1 MSTIAAW
8 GYFDACAIGQQ
19 IRATWLARH
28 MDSSDGGSARLN
40 QAMADAGE
48 RPTPDGFAFAL
59 RFVLVAAGYYV
70 AARLGLLIPYVGT
83 HISLVWLPT
92 GIAVAA
98 LWRWGAGMAPAVYVG
113 AAAANA
119 SIGGPLWIALL
130 VGVGNTAGP
139 WLAAFLM
146 KRWGF
151 DDRLLRRRD
160 VSAFVMAVAL
170 GMGVTSLN
178 GVAWLRV
185 AGAPEAAHFGQAW
198 LSWLVGDSV
207 GALLAGV
214 PLIAWNRRAAAR
226 PFGGGW
232 RILALQAIVLA
243 CGLVVFSSALDK
255 DSALVFPLLALPFF
269 VLALLAMRGGVV
281 ASSSGVL
288 VLSMA
293 AAWGTARGAGP
304 FALHDPRAGSLALW
318 SYITAQGCTGLL
330 ISGMGMALQ
339 SSRRQ
344 FAAFLQ
350 NTPDGILVIDA
361 QGTLLHANPAFAAM
375 LDLEATALAGR
386 RAGVALQGQAAAI
399 AALIDG
405 AARPTTTELKL
416 TRADGKAI
424 DVECH
429 VARYQKASGHWQ
441 THVSLRDVTQAR
453 LAQARLATS
462 EARLKAVSDHVPA
475 LFAYVDR
482 DQVYRFANAHFRRVM
497 RTEPATVIGRT
508 MREFLGESAHAELL
522 PHIEGALRGEH
533 QKFERTGW
541 KQNATTHFLAE
552 YVPDV
557 RADGVVDGFFLM
569 VLDITERH
577 HAELALA
584 RSEALV
590 RTITDRTPG
599 LISRMDRDYRY
610 TFANAHY
617 ERWFSLPESP
627 VGKTVTEVFGQ
638 RVFDEVRAR
647 LDEALAGHDVLF
659 DVGNPLQAPGAP
671 AFLQVQY
678 VPERD
683 ERGRV
688 IGLYSL
694 VTDRTEEQ
702 RARDRIEA
710 SERQLRAVTDN
721 LPMLITYVDADERL
735 RFMNGT
741 FKDWL
746 GVDRTQAV
754 GRPLA
759 EVVGAEHFEARREHL
774 HAALAGRRVEFE
786 VVSRTLQGPRHL
798 QTVYIPD
805 LRDDGAVRGIFT
817 LSTDVTAMK
826 NVQQELQRLARV
838 DTLTGLANR
847 RQFDELLEQA
857 LARYRRAKRP
867 LALIFLDIDHF
878 KAIND
883 THGHG
888 AGDMVLKEFA
898 ARLLGSVR
906 ETDAAARLSGD
917 EFVVI
922 LDGLRTRDEAA
933 AVADKLLQA
942 IRVPM
947 AIGDT
952 VLHVTASMGLAC
964 LDGSVEID
972 AKALMVRAD
981 RALYR
986 AKEGG
991 RDSLGI
997 AED

>member
-1 MSTIAAW
+1 
-8 GYFDACAIGQQ
+8 
-19 IRATWLARH
+19 
-28 MDSSDGGSARLN
+28 MDSSDGSSARLDP
-40 QAMADAGE
+40 ALADAAA
-48 RPTPDGFAFAL
+48 RPAPEGLAYGL
-59 RFVLVAAGYYV
+59 RFVSAAAAYYV

-98 LWRWGAGMAPAVYVG
+98 YWRWGAGMAPAVYMG

-130 VGVGNTAGP
+130 IAVGNTAGP

-146 KRWGF
+146 RRWGF

-160 VSAFVMAVAL
+160 VSAFVMAVVM

-185 AGAPEAAHFGQAW
+185 AGAPEAVHFGPAW

-214 PLIAWNRRAAAR
+214 PLIAWNRRGPAQAL
-226 PFGGGW
+226 GGGL
-232 RILALQAIVLA
+232 RNLALQAVVLA
-243 CGLVVFSSALDK
+243 CGLVVFSSVLDK
-255 DSALVFPLLALPFF
+255 DSPLVFPLLGLPFF

-281 ASSSGVL
+281 TSSSGVL
-288 VLSMA
+288 LLSMA
-293 AAWGTARGAGP
+293 AAWGTARGFGP

-318 SYITAQGCTGLL
+318 SYITAQGCTSLL

-344 FAAFLQ
+344 FAAFLH
-350 NTPDGILVIDA
+350 NTPDGILVIDE
-361 QGTLLHANPAFAAM
+361 QGTLLHANAAFATM
-375 LDLEATALAGR
+375 SGLDIAALAGR
-386 RAGVALQGQAAAI
+386 RASVALQGQAAAI

-405 AARPTTTELKL
+405 AATRPATTELTL
-416 TRADGKAI
+416 TRAGAAAI
-424 DVECH
+424 SVECH

-441 THVSLRDVTQAR
+441 THVSLRDVTQAKV
-453 LAQARLATS
+453 AQARLATS

-475 LFAYVDR
+475 LFAYVDS

-497 RTEPATVIGRT
+497 RTEPAAVIGRT
-508 MREFLGESAHAELL
+508 MREFLGEAAHDELL
-522 PHIEGALRGEH
+522 PHIEGALRGER

-552 YVPDV
+552 YVPDIG
-557 RADGVVDGFFLM
+557 ADGTVAGIFLM

-577 HAELALA
+577 HAEVALA

-590 RTITDRTPG
+590 RAITDHTPG
-599 LISRMDRDYRY
+599 LLARMDRDYRY
-610 TFANAHY
+610 TFANANY
-617 ERWFSLPESP
+617 VKWFSLAESP
-627 VGKTVTEVFGQ
+627 VGRTVAEVFGEP
-638 RVFDEVRAR
+638 VFEGVRAR
-647 LDEALAGHDVLF
+647 LDDALAGKEVVF
-659 DVGNPLQAPGAP
+659 DLTNTVAGA
-671 AFLQVQY
+671 ADYMQVHY
-678 VPERD
+678 VPDRD
-683 ERGRV
+683 AAGRV
-688 IGLYSL
+688 IGVYGL
-694 VTDRTEEQ
+694 VTDRTEQQ
-702 RARDRIEA
+702 RARDLIEA

-735 RFMNGT
+735 QFMNGT
-741 FKDWL
+741 FRDWL
-746 GVDRTQAV
+746 GVDQVQAV

-759 EVVGAEHFEARREHL
+759 EVVGAEHYAARREPL
-774 HAALAGRRVEFE
+774 HAALSGRRIEFE
-786 VVSRTLQGPRHL
+786 VVSATLQGPRNL

-805 LRDDGAVRGIFT
+805 LRDDGTVRGVFT
-817 LSTDVTAMK
+817 LSTDVTAQK
-826 NVQQELQRLARV
+826 NVERELQRLARV

-847 RQFDELLEQA
+847 RRFDELLEQA

-883 THGHG
+883 TRGHG

-898 ARLLGSVR
+898 SRLLSSLR

-922 LDGLRTRDEAA
+922 LDGLGTRDEAV
-933 AVADKLLQA
+933 AVAHKLLQA
-942 IRVPM
+942 IRVTM
-947 AIGDT
+947 AVGDT
-952 VLHVTASMGLAC
+952 PLHVTASMGLAY

-991 RDSLGI
+991 RDGLGI
-997 AED
+997 DAD

>member
-1 MSTIAAW
+1 MAGW

-19 IRATWLARH
+19 TRAAWLARH
-28 MDSSDGGSARLN
+28 MDSSDGSSARLDP
-40 QAMADAGE
+40 ALADGGA
-48 RPTPDGFAFAL
+48 RPAPDVFALAL
-59 RFVLVAAGYYV
+59 RFALVAGGYYV

-98 LWRWGAGMAPAVYVG
+98 YWRWGAGMAPAVYVG

-130 VGVGNTAGP
+130 VGVGNAAGP
-139 WLAAFLM
+139 WLAAVLM

-160 VSAFVMAVAL
+160 VSAFAMAVVL

-185 AGAPEAAHFGQAW
+185 AGAPETVHFGQAW

-214 PLIAWNRRAAAR
+214 PLIAWNRRSATQVLD
-226 PFGGGW
+226 GGGP
-232 RILALQAIVLA
+232 RILGLQAIVLA
-243 CGLVVFSSALDK
+243 CGLVVFSSALAK
-255 DSALVFPLLALPFF
+255 DSPLVFPLLALPFF

-288 VLSMA
+288 LLSMA
-293 AAWGTARGAGP
+293 AAWGTARGVGP

-318 SYITAQGCTGLL
+318 SYITAQGCTSLL
-330 ISGMGMALQ
+330 ICGMGMALQ

-350 NTPDGILVIDA
+350 NTPDGILVIDE
-361 QGTLLHANPAFAAM
+361 QGTLLHANAAFATM
-375 LDLEATALAGR
+375 LGLDATALAGR

-405 AARPTTTELKL
+405 AAHPTTTELTL
-416 TRADGKAI
+416 TRAAGEAI
-424 DVECH
+424 NVECH

-482 DQVYRFANAHFRRVM
+482 DQVYRFANAHFRQVM
-497 RTEPATVIGRT
+497 RTEPALLIGRT
-508 MREFLGESAHAELL
+508 MRDFLGESAHAELM
-522 PHIEGALRGEH
+522 PHIEGALRGER

-557 RADGVVDGFFLM
+557 GIDGTVAGFFLM

-577 HAELALA
+577 HAEVALA

-590 RTITDRTPG
+590 RAITDHTPG
-599 LISRMDRDYRY
+599 LLARMDRDYRY
-610 TFANAHY
+610 TFANANY
-617 ERWFSLPESP
+617 VKWFSLAGSP
-627 VGKTVTEVFGQ
+627 VGRTVAEVFGEQ
-638 RVFDEVRAR
+638 VFEGVRAR
-647 LDEALAGHDVLF
+647 LDDALAGKDVVF
-659 DVGNPLQAPGAP
+659 DLTNTVAGA
-671 AFLQVQY
+671 ADYMQVHY
-678 VPERD
+678 VPDRD
-683 ERGRV
+683 AAGRV
-688 IGLYSL
+688 VGVYGL
-694 VTDRTEEQ
+694 VTDRTDQQ

-746 GVDRTQAV
+746 GVDQTQAV

-759 EVVGAEHFEARREHL
+759 EVVGGEHYESRREHL
-774 HAALAGRRVEFE
+774 RGALAGRRVEFE
-786 VVSRTLQGPRHL
+786 VVSRTLQGPRNL

-805 LRDDGAVRGIFT
+805 LRDDGTVRGIFT
-817 LSTDVTAMK
+817 LSTDVTAQK
-826 NVQQELQRLARV
+826 RVERELQRLARV
-838 DTLTGLANR
+838 DPLTGLANR

-898 ARLLGSVR
+898 ARLLASLR
-906 ETDAAARLSGD
+906 ETDVAARLSGD

-922 LDGLRTRDEAA
+922 LDGLGARDEAV
-933 AVADKLLQA
+933 AVAGKLLRA
-942 IRVPM
+942 IRAPM
-947 AIGDT
+947 SVGDT
-952 VLHVTASMGLAC
+952 PLHVTASMGLAY

-991 RDSLGI
+991 RDALGT